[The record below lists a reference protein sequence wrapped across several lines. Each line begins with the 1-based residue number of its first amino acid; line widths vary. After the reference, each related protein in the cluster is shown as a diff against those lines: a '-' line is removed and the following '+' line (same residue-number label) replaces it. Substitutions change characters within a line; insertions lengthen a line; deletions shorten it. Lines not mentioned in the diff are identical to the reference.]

1 MSLHNLYHLQGS
13 ATTVLQSPREG
24 PIKSHTSI
32 FPLSWMVWTRIKTSL
47 PHLTRT
53 NKSAFNMWVMR
64 THVTGALA
72 HGRHSYTFVD
82 LHLWPHDANLT
93 CTILL
98 EILQHQK
105 QQSGTLPQMFYLQL
119 NNCFRE
125 NKNQLFFGFAA
136 LLVHYRVFKEVHNYT
151 HTNKCFTQYSG

>member
-1 MSLHNLYHLQGS
+1 MFTIYIISRDQRLRYYNH
-13 ATTVLQSPREG
+13 REKARQE
-24 PIKSHTSI
+24 PHKYISI
-32 FPLSWMVWTRIKTSL
+32 IMDGMDQNKTSL

-119 NNCFRE
+119 DNCFRE